1 MGHPLNRR
9 KDCGQWRQQ
18 MIGSIVIF
26 VGGIIIGALASFF
39 VVKNNLKKTLELFG
53 KVDAYNADLDKRILA
68 LNDLL
73 KQIKG
78 LLTK

>member
-1 MGHPLNRR
+1 
-9 KDCGQWRQQ
+9 
-18 MIGSIVIF
+18 MITFAFGAVFGLI
-26 VGGIIIGALASFF
+26 VGGLASFF

-53 KVDAYNADLDKRILA
+53 KVDAYNADLDKRIVA

>member
-1 MGHPLNRR
+1 
-9 KDCGQWRQQ
+9 
-18 MIGSIVIF
+18 MIEFGFGTIF
-26 VGGIIIGALASFF
+26 GIIVGALASFF

-53 KVDAYNADLDKRILA
+53 KVDADNADLDKRIVA

-73 KQIKG
+73 TQIKG